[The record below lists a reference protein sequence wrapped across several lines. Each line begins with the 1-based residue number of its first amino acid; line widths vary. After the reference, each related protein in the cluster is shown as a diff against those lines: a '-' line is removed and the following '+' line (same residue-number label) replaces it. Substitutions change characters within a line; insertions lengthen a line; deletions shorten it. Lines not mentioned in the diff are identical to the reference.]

1 MGVGVGVE
9 GESQIVGCIN
19 VLTVGIT
26 FDVFCGSVHIFVVFL
41 SVCVCACL

>member
-1 MGVGVGVE
+1 MVVVAVCVCGDKAVGGVGVG

-26 FDVFCGSVHIFVVFL
+26 FNVF
-41 SVCVCACL
+41 